1 MLSKLNEYSTN
12 TPEVIVTKIA
22 NDIEAYSSIQ
32 FDDVTM
38 LLFEYHDLFISI
50 NENPKMEDIES
61 IIGNLEAYFKKN
73 NYSDEVLSK
82 FSIMVD
88 ELYSNKVKYGFKGVI
103 NPKIIVKFKFDNDLY
118 MITFVDNDLEFNP
131 LERVNDPIET
141 KELDEI
147 EEGGLGLLIVKS
159 FATSMNYT
167 RINDRNVLIITKK
180 LK

>member
-1 MLSKLNEYSTN
+1 
-12 TPEVIVTKIA
+12 
-22 NDIEAYSSIQ
+22 
-32 FDDVTM
+32 
-38 LLFEYHDLFISI
+38 
-50 NENPKMEDIES
+50 
-61 IIGNLEAYFKKN
+61 
-73 NYSDEVLSK
+73 
-82 FSIMVD
+82 MVD

-131 LERVNDPIET
+131 LERVNNPIET

-167 RINDRNVLIITKK
+167 RIDDRNVLIITKK